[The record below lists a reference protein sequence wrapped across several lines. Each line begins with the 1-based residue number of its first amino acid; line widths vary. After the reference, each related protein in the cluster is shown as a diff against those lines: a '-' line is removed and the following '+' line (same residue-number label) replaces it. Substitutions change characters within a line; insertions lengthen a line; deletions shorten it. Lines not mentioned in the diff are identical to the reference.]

1 MQRDESAT
9 ITSAKAIREVRA
21 RDPGLREAG
30 AAGLRKNV
38 IRSSTH
44 GTEAPPS
51 DDVKSPETYVG
62 YARAEK
68 FASPERMARDS
79 RRI

>member
-1 MQRDESAT
+1 MIQAL
-9 ITSAKAIREVRA
+9 
-21 RDPGLREAG
+21 LREAG
-30 AAGLRKNV
+30 AAGLGESVVR
-38 IRSSTH
+38 ITAQ
-44 GTEAPPS
+44 GPEAPPS